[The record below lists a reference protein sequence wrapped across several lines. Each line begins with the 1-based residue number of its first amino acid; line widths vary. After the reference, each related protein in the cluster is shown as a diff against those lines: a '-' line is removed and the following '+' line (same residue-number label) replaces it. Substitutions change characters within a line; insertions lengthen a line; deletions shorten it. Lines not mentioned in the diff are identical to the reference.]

1 MTDNLPGNPAPQFL
15 ELSDNRRLAYHR
27 YQAPGGAAKRP
38 GVVFMG
44 GFRSD
49 MSGSKALHFE
59 NLCREIGL
67 DYLRFDYT
75 GHGESS
81 GDFADGSIGEWSQD
95 AVDALD
101 HLTEGPQILI
111 GSSMGGWIM
120 LNVAVA
126 RPDRLHA
133 LMGIAAA
140 PDFTQDLMW
149 ASMSEAER
157 KALMRDGRIEQP
169 NDYSD
174 EPYLITKKLIE
185 DGRQHLRFQQPLPI
199 TCPVRLIHGAADT
212 DVPYQ
217 LSERLMAH
225 MASDD
230 VELTVIKNGDHRLST
245 ADPLNLMSRVI
256 QLLSAQSSAS

>member
-1 MTDNLPGNPAPQFL
+1 MSDTIAQVPQPEYL

-27 YQAPGGAAKRP
+27 YRAPASAEPRP

-49 MSGSKALHFE
+49 MTGSKATHFE
-59 NLCREIGL
+59 ALCRDIGV

-75 GHGESS
+75 GHGQSS

-95 AVDALD
+95 AIDAID
-101 HLTEGPQILI
+101 HLTEGPQIII
-111 GSSMGGWIM
+111 GSSMGGWVM
-120 LNVAVA
+120 LNVALA

-133 LMGIAAA
+133 LVGIAAA
-140 PDFTQDLMW
+140 PDFTEELMW

-157 KALMRDGRIEQP
+157 AALMRDGRIEQP

-185 DGRQHLRFQQPLPI
+185 DGRRHLRLGAPLAINCPI
-199 TCPVRLIHGAADT
+199 RLVHGMADT

-217 LSERLMAH
+217 LSERLMRH
-225 MASDD
+225 VTSDD
-230 VELTVIKNGDHRLST
+230 VELTVIKNGDHRLSD
-245 ADPLNLMSRVI
+245 AHPLSLLSHVI
-256 QLLSAQSSAS
+256 QTLLA